1 MLKRLGESIFKFY
14 CHPDFQEDILGDLEE
29 YYEVNAEE
37 KGERFANRKFLL
49 DVLLLFRVSLLKDNW
64 FTQNLIYTTMVKNNI
79 KVAYRSMMRHKFY
92 SMLNLV
98 GLAVSMA
105 ACVFIAIY
113 VKDELSYDKHFQ
125 NSEKIFRVAN
135 YLKFANN
142 EFNLPTAPDPMAKT
156 VKEEFPEVIEAGRTR
171 GNSSMNIQIGDKF
184 YQQSG
189 ITWADQEWFNI
200 FKFSVLQGDK
210 DHLLD
215 EPNTVVLEQSTAKKF
230 FGEND
235 PIGQV
240 IRVDNRDDMI
250 VTGVIEDIPNNTH
263 FDYDMFI
270 SMLNLDEARRNF
282 WLSNNFVTYVELQTP
297 EQQASFEEKM
307 PEFLIKHM
315 GEQIQQFMGADMVE
329 GIEAGALDVRYF
341 LQPINQIHLRSNL
354 DFELNE
360 TGTIEYVFMFS
371 IIGAFI
377 LLIACINFMNMAT
390 ARATIRAKE
399 VGVRKVLGSLRKQL
413 IGQFLTEAV
422 LNSFIAMLMAV
433 ALVYALL
440 PGFNQLTDKSLENPI
455 FSAAGLWPFLLLAT
469 VIVGFL
475 AGIYPAFVLS
485 SFSPV
490 KVLKG
495 DATKGKASKW
505 LRNLLV
511 IVQFSTS
518 IFLIIGSILV
528 YSQLDYLQH
537 KDLGFNKDQILVV
550 NETQLLGEQLDAFK
564 TELERSSLVQGVS
577 ISGYIPATDALNDF
591 PFLPE
596 DATSPDESVSTQNWY
611 VDEDYAEVYDIQI
624 LDGRFFDKN
633 RATDTAAVIVNETAL
648 RRFGYTENPIG
659 KKIKTLEG
667 VVDNR
672 GQTFTIIGVM
682 KDFHFRNMTT
692 AIGPHALFLGNSRGS
707 VSIRFNPESAS
718 EIVELAETTWDQ
730 FASGLPFEYSFL
742 DQLFQNQFGEQNRVK
757 TIFTVFAILAITI
770 ACLGL
775 FGLAAFVTEQR
786 KKEIGIRKVLGAS
799 TFTLLNLLFNNF
811 TKLILISA
819 VLAIPFA
826 WWYME
831 GWLSEYPFRVGLNPL
846 IFILG
851 TLGVLIISWI
861 TVGYQSLKAA
871 RRNPVDNLRYE

>member
-1 MLKRLGESIFKFY
+1 
-14 CHPDFQEDILGDLEE
+14 
-29 YYEVNAEE
+29 
-37 KGERFANRKFLL
+37 
-49 DVLLLFRVSLLKDNW
+49 
-64 FTQNLIYTTMVKNNI
+64 MVKNNI

-297 EQQASFEEKM
+297 EQQASFEDKM

-455 FSAAGLWPFLLLAT
+455 FSAGGLWPFLLLAT

-564 TELERSSLVQGVS
+564 TELERSSLVQVVS

-718 EIVELAETTWDQ
+718 EIVGLAENTWDQ